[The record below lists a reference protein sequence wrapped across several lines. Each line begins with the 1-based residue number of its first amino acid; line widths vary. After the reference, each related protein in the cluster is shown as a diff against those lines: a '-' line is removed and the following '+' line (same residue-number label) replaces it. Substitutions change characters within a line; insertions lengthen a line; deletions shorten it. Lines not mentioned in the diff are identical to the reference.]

1 MNPQTKNRR
10 SALFG
15 LLTRLV
21 VSYVEWKGADD
32 GELFVSLVRGPWT
45 LKAIDEHSDEEV
57 FALTKR
63 VRWVILVDGFN
74 RKWTWRVTASRG
86 GYFTRD
92 GSGNTQSVLLPFK
105 AIMCNDR
112 DEARVWPN
120 PSGIGLTLG
129 EGSEIIVGCRQ
140 AVVPSAKREGC

>member
-1 MNPQTKNRR
+1 MNPQTKRRR

-21 VSYVEWKGADD
+21 LSYVEWKGTDER
-32 GELFVSLVRGPWT
+32 ELLVSLVRGPWT
-45 LKAIDEHSDEEV
+45 LEAIDEYCDEEV

-92 GSGNTQSVLLPFK
+92 GSGKTQSAFLAFK
-105 AIMCNDR
+105 AIMCEDR
-112 DEARVWPN
+112 DEARIWPN
-120 PSGIGLTLG
+120 PSGVGLSLSEGQEIVIG
-129 EGSEIIVGCRQ
+129 RRP
-140 AVVPSAKREGC
+140 VVSSAEREGC